1 MNYRYDDELFE
12 IARELFR
19 KECYAPLAIGEEY
32 GSKLFPH
39 MRTLQKSGSK
49 MHKLYFND
57 RVEVVLSLYNLA
69 IAKGINIGTALSYYL
84 LFYECL
90 TLDEYDHASTFL
102 KLFSEEV
109 KRLQLKQIMED
120 MKHKTNGYIRYQV
133 LFTIFHEISHEYYR
147 KYEESH
153 ATATATSKKVMD
165 AIKVTY
171 TEIST
176 KNYNVKNIKKKDVR
190 NYILSQIPKGCS
202 DDERRRIVMENV
214 EFYYYLTEL
223 SNYIDLLINDMDKQ
237 FLDELSCD
245 RYAITSFMPWAERNL
260 LPPEHITILQGILY
274 VVVNAMDNVKVLQNY
289 CNPPRGANE
298 RLYDPRQIVLR
309 QRALIINFMLLEDY
323 INDNFWFLENHT
335 YKDLNDRFTKLN
347 TILEEVMTTALNTM
361 KSHER
366 LIGEIQKRRGEIK
379 PSNGTTVYC
388 LSSDM
393 EDIVAELTR
402 KNKVTCPL
410 DGIPMNICEFTN
422 YDSLSDLRN
431 KYFNMIRTWRYKI

>member
-274 VVVNAMDNVKVLQNY
+274 VVVNAMDNVKVLQTY
-289 CNPPRGANE
+289 CNPPRGNKDMP
-298 RLYDPRQIVLR
+298 YDPRQIVLR
-309 QRALIINFMLLEDY
+309 QRALVTNKLV
-323 INDNFWFLENHT
+323 FLGKK
-335 YKDLNDRFTKLN
+335 YKDVDEYYKELN
-347 TILEEVMTTALNTM
+347 TTLETLMTTALSTM
-361 KSHER
+361 RRHEKLICNILERRENNR
-366 LIGEIQKRRGEIK
+366 LVDSAMLVVLRQK
-379 PSNGTTVYC
+379 
-388 LSSDM
+388 M
-393 EDIVAELTR
+393 EDLVSGLV
-402 KNKVTCPL
+402 KDYMKPCPL
-410 DGIPMNICEFTN
+410 DEFPMAHNDFVDDE
-422 YDSLSDLRN
+422 SLGHLLMRYLRV
-431 KYFNMIRTWRYKI
+431 KLTGRYT